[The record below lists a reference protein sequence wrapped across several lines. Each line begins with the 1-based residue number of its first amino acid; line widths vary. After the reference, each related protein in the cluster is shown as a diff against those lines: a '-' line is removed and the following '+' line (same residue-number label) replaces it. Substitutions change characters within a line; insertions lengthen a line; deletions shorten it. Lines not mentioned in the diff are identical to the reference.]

1 MHASCVQVIAAVDW
15 DLTSIF
21 RALGTP
27 NVVCCAPSIVLVT
40 GIIVDKY
47 LFLSANCAAVSFT
60 IYWIYILFHMATRAT
75 CELDAG
81 IVLVRH
87 LCGVQQQ
94 NPYRMGDNVCTHH
107 DDHSTRSLF
116 ARYFLLYRDGSAT

>member
-1 MHASCVQVIAAVDW
+1 MQVIAAVDW

-21 RALGTP
+21 RALVTP

-40 GIIVDKY
+40 HHGIIVDKY

-107 DDHSTRSLF
+107 DDHSHPLSLHVIF
-116 ARYFLLYRDGSAT
+116 YIYRDGSAT